1 MKRVFVYVMAIIF
14 ALNMSAQ
21 TIVYDSTNAG
31 VVNSSFIDSFYNEE
45 WQDVEPYVLKK
56 TTTAFSNQGKEKYD
70 IRLFKFKNWE
80 EEPGDFNVIQISS
93 KLQPA
98 FVQMDGDGWNYFYTE
113 KDTADSSLPFYTI
126 EMENGCT
133 FVLFSGITIDSTPP
147 FLTVYALKDG
157 KATLVFNKHAYIND
171 LVALNGIV
179 DFHLQMNTL
188 EYETL
193 ESTAP
198 VKPADIHHLIFEN
211 GRISYK

>member
-1 MKRVFVYVMAIIF
+1 
-14 ALNMSAQ
+14 
-21 TIVYDSTNAG
+21 
-31 VVNSSFIDSFYNEE
+31 
-45 WQDVEPYVLKK
+45 
-56 TTTAFSNQGKEKYD
+56 
-70 IRLFKFKNWE
+70 
-80 EEPGDFNVIQISS
+80 
-93 KLQPA
+93 
-98 FVQMDGDGWNYFYTE
+98 MDGDGWNYFYTE

-211 GRISYK
+211 GRVSYK

>member
-21 TIVYDSTNAG
+21 TIVYDSANAG
-31 VVNSSFIDSFYNEE
+31 VVKSSFIDSFYNEE

-133 FVLFSGITIDSTPP
+133 FVLFSGITID
-147 FLTVYALKDG
+147 
-157 KATLVFNKHAYIND
+157 LVFNKHAYIND